1 MHPRSAKDQA
11 RLKALTMVSLEFHL
25 NETRDF
31 NDIVSDFVKKK

>member
-1 MHPRSAKDQA
+1 MHPRSAKLT